1 MPNVLWDLLEGG
13 IKKKKKKKKKT
24 VRTCA
29 GVTLA
34 FTPFMI
40 NLPEIRTHSLQ
51 QQSGAQSEV
60 QAAAQSGAKSEA
72 QAEAQP

>member
-1 MPNVLWDLLEGG
+1 MHGFRLTLSIALETTTNCIERASCYISG
-13 IKKKKKKKKKT
+13 
-24 VRTCA
+24 
-29 GVTLA
+29 
-34 FTPFMI
+34 TPFMI

-51 QQSGAQSEV
+51 QQSGAQSEA